1 MKKSWINP
9 YKAIRFCGAV
19 LLALFA
25 VTFALMGIC
34 SLVIGIGEG
43 DITCLAISALTC
55 FISYVC
61 WSVRR
66 DI

>member
-1 MKKSWINP
+1 MKKYWINP

-25 VTFALMGIC
+25 VTFALIGIC
-34 SLVIGIGEG
+34 SLAIGVGER
-43 DITCLAISALTC
+43 DIICFAISALTC